1 MKTIISPSILG
12 GSFSNM
18 EKTISELDISKAKYI
33 HFDVMDG
40 DFVPNLTFGP
50 QFISNLRTKTKKI
63 FDVHLMINRVNKFL
77 DDYIK
82 AGSNIITFHYEINED
97 LNKLID
103 KIKQNRIKVG
113 IALKPKTTCEE
124 IKKYLHLVDQVIIM
138 TVEPGFGGQ
147 AFLSNQVNKI
157 ESISKYNYFIET
169 SIPSRPYILIIDQT
183 FGDLSIKYGGSNSN
197 NFDEM
202 LKFAIEK
209 WPDHL
214 LLIKIH
220 PDVIKKKKK
229 GCINHCI
236 ICKSRL

>member
-18 EKTISELDISKAKYI
+18 EKTISELDQSKAEYI

-147 AFLSNQVNKI
+147 TFLSDQVYKI
-157 ESISKYNYFIET
+157 ESISKYIRENNLNVDIEIDGGVNYET
-169 SIPSRPYILIIDQT
+169 GKLCVDAGANILVA
-183 FGDLSIKYGGSNSN
+183 GSFLFKQSS
-197 NFDEM
+197 
-202 LKFAIEK
+202 
-209 WPDHL
+209 
-214 LLIKIH
+214 LIMATNKLN
-220 PDVIKKKKK
+220 DFF
-229 GCINHCI
+229 N
-236 ICKSRL
+236 

>member
-18 EKTISELDISKAKYI
+18 EKTISELDQSKAEYI

-63 FDVHLMINRVNKFL
+63 FDVHLMINRVDKFL

-82 AGSNIITFHYEINED
+82 AGSNIITFHYEIDED
-97 LNKLID
+97 INKLID
-103 KIKQNRIKVG
+103 KIKQNKIKVG
-113 IALKPKTTCEE
+113 IALKPKTPYEE

-147 AFLSNQVNKI
+147 TFLSDQVNKI
-157 ESISKYNYFIET
+157 ESISKYLKENNLNVDIEIDGGVNYET
-169 SIPSRPYILIIDQT
+169 GKLCVDAGANILVA
-183 FGDLSIKYGGSNSN
+183 GSFLFKQSSLVMATNKLN
-197 NFDEM
+197 DFFN
-202 LKFAIEK
+202 
-209 WPDHL
+209 
-214 LLIKIH
+214 
-220 PDVIKKKKK
+220 
-229 GCINHCI
+229 
-236 ICKSRL
+236 